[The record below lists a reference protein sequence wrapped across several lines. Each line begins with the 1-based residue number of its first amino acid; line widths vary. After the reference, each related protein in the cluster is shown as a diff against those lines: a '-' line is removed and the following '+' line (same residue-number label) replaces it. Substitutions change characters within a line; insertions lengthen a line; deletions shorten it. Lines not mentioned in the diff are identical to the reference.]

1 MFLCNVDFSGGLR
14 LIVREG
20 PSYPWQIS
28 VIWRVSGRQVASKIG
43 DMLATLPKAECN
55 GLMTV
60 APRVK
65 IAAYSAVQFN
75 ATSRFKQKL
84 Y

>member
-28 VIWRVSGRQVASKIG
+28 VIWRVSGREVASKIG
-43 DMLATLPKAECN
+43 DMLATGARTVLPKAECN
-55 GLMTV
+55 GFDDHCP
-60 APRVK
+60 AR
-65 IAAYSAVQFN
+65 
-75 ATSRFKQKL
+75 
-84 Y
+84 